1 MEGVGVERLLS
12 EMNSPNSSTIYVPES
27 DVPAPPVKDLIP
39 ENMLRPTAAKLPE
52 VPEPQV
58 VRHFTRLSAMN
69 YHVDRGMYPLG
80 SCTMKYN
87 PKVNEDMASLEGF
100 SALHPLAPERSCA
113 GALELMWRL
122 EGLLKEISGMDR
134 VTLQP
139 AAGAQGE
146 LVGLMVVRAFNDA
159 RGERRGK
166 VLIPDSAHGTNPASA
181 TLCGFRAVPVPSGD
195 DGRVDMNALGAELDR
210 DCAAVMLTNPNTLGL
225 FETGVRAVADAAHD
239 VGAMMYLDGAN
250 LNAVVGQTRPREMGF
265 DVVHFNLHKTFST
278 PHGGGGPG
286 AGPVGVTDEL
296 APHLPVPVLERGED
310 GRLFWDYERPG
321 SIGSVHGFFGNFAV
335 LVRAYC
341 YIRALGA
348 EGLREVSRRAVLNA
362 NYLMASLKDAF
373 DLPYNSRCMHEFVL
387 SGVRQKAKGVRT
399 LDIAKRLLDYGLH
412 APTIY
417 FPLIVAEALMIEPT
431 ETESKA
437 ELDRFVTAMTSIAR
451 EVEETPEVVKGAPH
465 TTPVRRLDEAGAA
478 RTLKVRWDG

>member
-1 MEGVGVERLLS
+1 MEVLGLERLLS
-12 EMNSPNSSTIYVPES
+12 EMSSPNSSTTYVPEP
-27 DVPAPPVKDLIP
+27 DVPAPPVEDLIP
-39 ENMLRPTAAKLPE
+39 EGMLRGAAPKLPE
-52 VPEPQV
+52 VAEPQV

-69 YHVDRGMYPLG
+69 YHVEKGMYPLG

-100 SALHPLAPERSCA
+100 SALHPLVPEDSCA

-122 EGLLKEISGMDR
+122 EGLLREISGMDR

-146 LVGLMVVRAFNDA
+146 LVGLMIVRAFNDA
-159 RGERRGK
+159 RGEARGK

-181 TLCGFRAVPVPSGD
+181 TLCGFRAVPVVSGD
-195 DGRVDMNALGAELDR
+195 DGRVDMQALGAELDG

-225 FETGVRAVADAAHD
+225 FETNVREVADMAHD
-239 VGAMMYLDGAN
+239 AGAMMYLDGAN
-250 LNAVVGQTRPREMGF
+250 LNAVVGEARPREMGF

-286 AGPVGVTDEL
+286 AGPVGVTSEL
-296 APHLPVPVLERGED
+296 APHLPVPVLERAED
-310 GRLFWDYERPG
+310 GRLHWDYDRPG

-335 LVRAYC
+335 MVRAYC

-348 EGLREVSRRAVLNA
+348 EGLREVSHRAVLNA
-362 NYLMASLKDAF
+362 NYLMASLKDAY

-387 SGVRQKAKGVRT
+387 SGARQKARGVKT
-399 LDIAKRLLDYGLH
+399 LDVAKRLLDYGLH

-431 ETESKA
+431 ETECRA
-437 ELDRFVTAMTSIAR
+437 ELDRFVDAMLSIAR
-451 EVEETPEVVKGAPH
+451 EVDEDPDVVKGAPH

-478 RTLKVRWDG
+478 RRLKVRWDG

>member
-1 MEGVGVERLLS
+1 MERLLS
-12 EMNSPNSSTIYVPES
+12 EMDSPGSSTIYVPES
-27 DVPAPPVKDLIP
+27 DVTAPPVGELIP
-39 ENMLRPTAAKLPE
+39 EDMMRRTPPKLPE

-69 YHVDRGMYPLG
+69 YHVDKGMYPLG

-100 SALHPLAPERSCA
+100 SALHPLAPEESSA

-122 EGLLKEISGMDR
+122 EELLKEISGMDR

-146 LVGLMVVRAFNDA
+146 LVGLMMVRAFNDA
-159 RGERRGK
+159 RGEHRGK

-181 TLCGFRAVPVPSGD
+181 TLCGFRAVPVASGE
-195 DGRVDMNALGAELDR
+195 DGRVDLDALGREIDN

-225 FETGVRAVADAAHD
+225 FETGVRVVADMAHAA
-239 VGAMMYLDGAN
+239 GAMMYLDGAN
-250 LNAVVGQTRPREMGF
+250 LNAVVGEARPREMGF

-286 AGPVGVTDEL
+286 AGPVGVTSEL
-296 APHLPVPVLERGED
+296 APMLPVPVLEKDEQ
-310 GRLFWDYERPG
+310 GRLFWDYDRPG

-335 LVRAYC
+335 MVRAYC
-341 YIRALGA
+341 YIRTLGA
-348 EGLREVSRRAVLNA
+348 SGLREVSRRAVLNA

-399 LDIAKRLLDYGLH
+399 LDMAKRLLDYGLH

-431 ETESKA
+431 ETECKA
-437 ELDRFVTAMTSIAR
+437 ELDRFIDAMMSIAR
-451 EVEETPEVVKGAPH
+451 EVEEAPEVVRGAPH